1 MNDGPYPSAQAAMAG
16 NLVSSQPQGLPPD
29 PQVNITPHLGTT
41 GPLGAPEAREDGV
54 NWGRYIA
61 ALRRYRWL
69 MLGVVL
75 LGSALGVVATRF
87 MPPKYLATT
96 TIWVENRNPGAGP
109 IRPGELLDNMGW
121 TQLLQTPFIYE
132 PVVLKLRLYIKP
144 KVKADST
151 VFSGFEVDTKG
162 FRPGTFTLEVDPSGK
177 QWRLSARDS
186 VIDRGQVGD
195 SIGRGLNWLWAPTTA
210 ELGTPRKIEFTLSD
224 PRVIVAQISGGL
236 SAALPE
242 GGTFMRVNYSS
253 TERNMVAPIV
263 NAVSAEFVAT
273 AADLK
278 KRKLTELRVAL
289 DSQVAIAYQNL
300 RNAEAALKSFQI
312 STITKPRN
320 GVLPVTPGLT
330 ATTSTAT
337 GAYFQQKVTLDGIR
351 QDREQ
356 LEQVF
361 ARSQSGPITVDA
373 FQTIPSA
380 AQAPQLQQALRDLT
394 AREAELTALLARY
407 TPEHPLV
414 KQTQADMD
422 RIRTELLPRYAQALI
437 DQLKLQE
444 RDLEQRLA
452 GAAEELREV
461 PTVTITESR
470 LMRDLDAADA
480 LYKMLSGRLE
490 EAKLQELSAIPDV
503 RVLDWAVTPRKPSS
517 STAPKIIFMAVMAS
531 IGAAVA
537 LALLLDQLDRRFRY
551 PEQVSSELGLPILG
565 AIPAIRKTRR
575 GELAPEQAAQVI
587 EAFRTV
593 RLNLAHSY
601 GSAGP
606 VMLTISSP
614 GAGDGKSL
622 VSSNLAVSFAEAGYR
637 TVLVDGD
644 IRRGEIHRM
653 FGVDRRPGLLD
664 HLTGGAPFEEI
675 LRPTSQRNLT
685 VVPCGTRRH
694 HGPELLGSAAMAEA
708 MALFKARFD
717 VIIVDSPPLG
727 AGIDPFVLGTTT
739 GHLMLVFRTGETDRQ
754 MAEAKLRLL
763 DRLPVRVLGAVLN
776 EIEAEG
782 NYRYYSY
789 LYGYTS
795 DEEPA
800 QIGAE
805 SSGGK
810 NGHGA

>member
-1 MNDGPYPSAQAAMAG
+1 MAG
-16 NLVSSQPQGLPPD
+16 HLVSSQPQGLPPD
-29 PQVNITPHLGTT
+29 PQVNITPHLGTMA
-41 GPLGAPEAREDGV
+41 PMESPEAREAGV
-54 NWGRYIA
+54 NWGRYVS

-69 MLGVVL
+69 MLGIIL
-75 LGSALGVVATRF
+75 LGSALGVVATKF
-87 MPPKYLATT
+87 MPPEYSAMT
-96 TIWVENRNPGAGP
+96 TIWVENRNAGAGP
-109 IRPGELLDNMGW
+109 IRPGSMLDNAGW
-121 TQLLQTPFIYE
+121 TQLLQTPIIYE
-132 PVVLKLRLYIKP
+132 PVVRKLRLYIKP
-144 KVKADST
+144 TDPADST
-151 VFSGFEVDTKG
+151 AFSTFEVDKRFKTG
-162 FRPGTFTLEVDPSGK
+162 VFTLVVAANGK
-177 QWRLSARDS
+177 NWSLLDNDVQ
-186 VIDRGQVGD
+186 IDGGVVGD
-195 SIGRGLNWLWAPTTA
+195 SIGNGDLANNSKDPGSLGWLWAPSTA
-210 ELGTPRKIEFTLSD
+210 ELGRDRKIEFALTD
-224 PRVIVAQISGGL
+224 PRQVVAQISKNL
-236 SAALPE
+236 NVSLPE
-242 GGTFMRVNYSS
+242 EGTFMRVTYSS
-253 TERNMVAPIV
+253 IEQDEVASIV
-263 NAVSAEFVAT
+263 NAVSTEFVET

-278 KRKLTELRVAL
+278 KRKLTELRMAL
-289 DSQVAIAYQNL
+289 DSQVTIAYQNL
-300 RNAEAALKSFQI
+300 RNAEASLKTFQI
-312 STITKPRN
+312 NTVTKPRPQA
-320 GVLPVTPGLT
+320 VLTAPGLQQTTNTTT
-330 ATTSTAT
+330 AQ
-337 GAYFQQKVTLDGIR
+337 YFAQRQSRDGIR

-373 FQTIPSA
+373 FQTIPSVA
-380 AQAPQLQQALRDLT
+380 NAPQLQQALRDLT
-394 AREAELTALLARY
+394 TREAELTALLARY

-414 KQTQADMD
+414 KQTQQDLD
-422 RIRTELLPRYAQALI
+422 RIRTELVPRYVQALI
-437 DQLKLQE
+437 GQLKLQE
-444 RDLEQRLA
+444 QDLDGRLTI
-452 GAAEELREV
+452 AESQMREI
-461 PTVTITESR
+461 PTVAIEEGR
-470 LMRDLDAADA
+470 LMRELGAADE

-490 EAKLQELSAIPDV
+490 EAKLSELSAIPDV
-503 RVLDWAVTPRKPSS
+503 RVLDWAVTPKKPSS
-517 STAPKIIFMAVMAS
+517 STAPKIIFMAVAAS
-531 IGAAVA
+531 IGAAIA
-537 LALLLDQLDRRFRY
+537 LALLLDQLDHRFRY

-565 AIPAIRKTRR
+565 AIPAIRKSRR

-664 HLTGGAPFEEI
+664 HLTGGAPFDEI
-675 LRPTSQRNLT
+675 IRPTSQRNLS

-708 MALFKARFD
+708 MALFKTRFD

-782 NYRYYSY
+782 SYRYYSY
-789 LYGYTS
+789 LYGYTA

-800 QIGAE
+800 QIPAETGGSTNGA
-805 SSGGK
+805 
-810 NGHGA
+810 GA

>member
-1 MNDGPYPSAQAAMAG
+1 MAG
-16 NLVSSQPQGLPPD
+16 HLVSSQPQGLPPD
-29 PQVNITPHLGTT
+29 PQVNITPHLGTMA
-41 GPLGAPEAREDGV
+41 PMESPEARTDGV
-54 NWGRYIA
+54 NWGRYVA

-69 MLGVVL
+69 MLGIVL

-87 MPPKYLATT
+87 MPPEYSAMT
-96 TIWVENRNPGAGP
+96 TIWVENRGGQNGP
-109 IRPGELLDNMGW
+109 IRPGQMLDNAGW
-121 TQLLQTPFIYE
+121 TQLLQTPIIYE
-132 PVVLKLRLYIKP
+132 PVVRKLRLFIKP
-144 KVKADST
+144 TNPADST
-151 VFSGFEVDTKG
+151 VFATFEVDKRFKT
-162 FRPGTFTLEVDPSGK
+162 GTYVLRVDPTGK
-177 QWRLSARDS
+177 EWTLLESDL
-186 VIDRGQVGD
+186 VIQRGDVGD
-195 SIGRGLNWLWAPTTA
+195 SIGNGDIVNSRKPSALGWFWMPSSA
-210 ELGTPRKIEFTLSD
+210 ELGQDRSIEFKLTD
-224 PRVIVAQISGGL
+224 PRQVVAEISKSL
-236 SAALPE
+236 NVFLPE
-242 GGTFMRVNYSS
+242 DGTFMRVTYTS
-253 TERNMVAPIV
+253 TEQDQVAPIV
-263 NAVSAEFVAT
+263 NAVSTEFVET

-278 KRKLTELRVAL
+278 KRKLTELRMAL

-300 RNAEAALKSFQI
+300 RDAEAALKSYQI
-312 STITKPRN
+312 NTVTKPRPQA
-320 GVLPVTPGLT
+320 VLSATPGLQQTTNAAT
-330 ATTSTAT
+330 AQ
-337 GAYFQQKVTLDGIR
+337 YFAQRQQLDGIR

-356 LEQVF
+356 LEQVL
-361 ARSQSGPITVDA
+361 ARSAAGQLTVDA
-373 FQTIPSA
+373 YQTIPA
-380 AQAPQLQQALRDLT
+380 VQRAPQLQAALTNLTRYESDLNV
-394 AREAELTALLARY
+394 LLSRY

-414 KQTQADMD
+414 KQTQAELD
-422 RIRTELLPRYAQALI
+422 RIRTEVPQYTQALI
-437 DQLKLQE
+437 SQLRSQEQDLQG
-444 RDLEQRLA
+444 RLRT
-452 GAAEELREV
+452 AEGEMREV
-461 PTVTITESR
+461 PTVAITEGR
-470 LMRDLDAADA
+470 LLRDLNSADE
-480 LYKMLSGRLE
+480 LYKMLSARHE
-490 EAKLQELSAIPDV
+490 EAKLSELSAIPDV
-503 RVLDWAVTPRKPSS
+503 RVLDWAVTPKKPSS
-517 STAPKIIFMAVMAS
+517 STAPKIILMAVAAS

-537 LALLLDQLDRRFRY
+537 LALLLDQLDHRFRY

-637 TVLVDGD
+637 TILVDGD

-664 HLTGGAPFEEI
+664 HLTGSASFDDI
-675 LRPTSQRNLT
+675 IRPTSQRNLS

-708 MALFKARFD
+708 MALFKTRFD

-782 NYRYYSY
+782 SYRYYSY
-789 LYGYTS
+789 LYGYTA

-800 QIGAE
+800 RIPAETGGSSNTPGA
-805 SSGGK
+805 
-810 NGHGA
+810 

>member
-1 MNDGPYPSAQAAMAG
+1 MSGH
-16 NLVSSQPQGLPPD
+16 LVSSQPQGLPPD
-29 PQVNITPHLGTT
+29 PHVSITPHLGHAMPM
-41 GPLGAPEAREDGV
+41 GEPEAREEGV
-54 NWGRYIA
+54 NWGRYIS

-69 MLGVVL
+69 MLGIVL
-75 LGSALGVVATRF
+75 LGSAAGVVATRF
-87 MPPKYLATT
+87 MPPLYKATA
-96 TIWVENRNPGAGP
+96 TIWVESQSRANGP

-121 TQLLQTPFIYE
+121 TQLLQTPIVYE
-132 PVVLKLRLYIKP
+132 PVVRKLRLYLKP
-144 KVKADST
+144 KLLADT
-151 VFSGFEVDTKG
+151 AAFAGFEVDKQFYYG
-162 FRPGTFTLEVDPSGK
+162 DYVLKVDPAGK
-177 QWRLSARDS
+177 RWVLTDAKGEQKDAG
-186 VIDRGQVGD
+186 VVGD
-195 SIGRGLNWLWAPTTA
+195 SIGRSQGWYWAPTTA
-210 ELGTPRKIEFTLSD
+210 ELGRDREIVFTVSD
-224 PRVIVAQISGGL
+224 PRQVVTMISNNLGAQ
-236 SAALPE
+236 LPE
-242 GGTFMRVNYSS
+242 EASFMRVSYAS
-253 TERNMVAPIV
+253 TDRRQVAPIV
-263 NAVSAEFVAT
+263 NAVAAEFVDI

-278 KRKLTELRVAL
+278 RRKLTELRIAL

-300 RNAEAALKSFQI
+300 RDAESQLKTFQI
-312 STITKPRN
+312 NTITKPRN
-320 GVLPVTPGLT
+320 SVLPVTPGLSTTTGSAT
-330 ATTSTAT
+330 AV
-337 GAYFQQKVTLDGIR
+337 YFQQKVTLDQIR

-361 ARSQSGPITVDA
+361 ARSQQGPITVDA

-380 AQAPQLQQALRDLT
+380 ANAPQLQQALRDLT
-394 AREAELTALLARY
+394 AREAELTALLSRY
-407 TPEHPLV
+407 TTEHPLV
-414 KQTQADMD
+414 KQTQVDLD
-422 RIRTELLPRYAQALI
+422 RIRNELVPLYARTLI
-437 DQLKLQE
+437 EQLKRQE
-444 RDLEQRLA
+444 QDIQSRLNS
-452 GAAEELREV
+452 AAVELREV
-461 PTVTITESR
+461 PQVTITESR

-480 LYKMLSGRLE
+480 LYKMLSARHE
-490 EAKLQELSAIPDV
+490 EAKLSELSAIPDV
-503 RVLDWAVTPRKPSS
+503 RVLDWAVTPQKPAS
-517 STAPKIIFMAVMAS
+517 STAPKIIIMAVAAS
-531 IGAAVA
+531 IGAAIG
-537 LALLLDQLDRRFRY
+537 LALLLDQLDKRFRY

-606 VMLTISSP
+606 VMLTITSP

-664 HLTGGAPFEEI
+664 HLTGAATFDEI
-675 LRPTSQRNLT
+675 IRPTSQRNLS

-717 VIIVDSPPLG
+717 VIIMDSPPLG

-739 GHLMLVFRTGETDRQ
+739 GHLLMVFRTGETDRQ

-763 DRLPVRVLGAVLN
+763 DRLPIRVLGAVLN

-782 NYRYYSY
+782 SYRYYSY
-789 LYGYTS
+789 LYGYTA

-800 QIGAE
+800 QIPAQ
-805 SSGGK
+805 SGGGK
-810 NGHGA
+810 GTRGA